1 MTQLNDT
8 TAAEYTPIEPTD
20 FLHYL
25 ARSVA
30 RDLDHLADATHDG
43 VPSFITAAVEI
54 AAHGMDALI
63 GALMQAEGL
72 TVEEAQARA
81 DGLISEEEVRDDLI
95 NRLMYVD
102 GLTEAEALVRAAQE
116 GADR

>member
-8 TAAEYTPIEPTD
+8 TAPAVVEMPPVEPAD
-20 FLHYL
+20 FLPYL

-30 RDLDHLADATHDG
+30 RDLNVLTFATADG
-43 VPSFITAAVEI
+43 VLETVEAAAEV

-72 TVEEAQARA
+72 TVEEAQ
-81 DGLISEEEVRDDLI
+81 S
-95 NRLMYVD
+95 
-102 GLTEAEALVRAAQE
+102 RAAALITAQAGE
-116 GADR
+116 GW